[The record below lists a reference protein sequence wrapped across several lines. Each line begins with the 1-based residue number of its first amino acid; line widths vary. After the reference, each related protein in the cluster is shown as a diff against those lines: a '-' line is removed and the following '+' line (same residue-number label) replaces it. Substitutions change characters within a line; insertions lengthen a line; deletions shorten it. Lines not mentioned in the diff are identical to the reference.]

1 MIWACL
7 KTGKKKRKRSAKGR
21 SYTMGGFVQR
31 PDDTNV
37 LHADISNPFS
47 TYTKATSCLVL
58 SRMIPLNLQ
67 HVIQLTLLTAV
78 SPQPYPALDE
88 NRIVS
93 PNYAQLSIL
102 VMLSCLSSA
111 DIPISSHFSIKL
123 NQETLLFALTFLREG
138 LKSSAPHMHI
148 FQSYYTD
155 HLPVNQLFFLETPT
169 GFPHWRYRGPVVV
182 SRYRLGLPPD
192 LRRDR
197 SLAAGAQAALLVL
210 RADGRLVRDFCYHRG
225 GLPRAGALEAPGT
238 CKERGERTNRIE
250 WLVGGLEHEFYVSNN
265 HPK

>member
-1 MIWACL
+1 M
-7 KTGKKKRKRSAKGR
+7 
-21 SYTMGGFVQR
+21 
-31 PDDTNV
+31 
-37 LHADISNPFS
+37 
-47 TYTKATSCLVL
+47 SCLVKDDSL
-58 SRMIPLNLQ
+58 EFAARQPYSTDPPSPEF
-67 HVIQLTLLTAV
+67 

-93 PNYAQLSIL
+93 PSYAQLSIL

-123 NQETLLFALTFLREG
+123 NQESLLFALTFLCEG
-138 LKSSAPHMHI
+138 LKSSAPYMHI
-148 FQSYYTD
+148 LQSYHTD
-155 HLPVNQLFFLETPT
+155 HLPVNQLFFLETPM

-182 SRYRLGLPPD
+182 VPRYRLGLPPD

-197 SLAAGAQAALLVL
+197 SLAAGAQAGLLVL

-238 CKERGERTNRIE
+238 CKEMGERTNRMAGYG
-250 WLVGGLEHEFYVSNN
+250 WLVVWKSFIVFFVFPYIGNN
-265 HPK
+265 HPN